1 MQQNILEL
9 LKRIQYDIVEK
20 HIMHEHIT
28 FIFVLYM
35 ENATG
40 KLN

>member
-9 LKRIQYDIVEK
+9 WKRIQYDIVEK
-20 HIMHEHIT
+20 RIMHEHIK
-28 FIFVLYM
+28 FIFVLHM